1 MFYRTA
7 RLLWAFI
14 PIVLLSCSEDDNYI
28 PVEEPDLI
36 SPVVF
41 DMASVPYQTLS
52 EYNFFEGPMADLEP
66 VYGVLPYDL
75 INPLFSDYAKK
86 KRFIWM
92 PSDLQARYTT
102 DHSVFNFPLGTV
114 LIKNFYYDN
123 VLPEGRTRILETRV
137 MINKPEGWV
146 FANYVWNDD
155 QSEAVFDL
163 NGSFLPLEWEE
174 DGMVKS
180 VNYRIPAGPE
190 CHTCHKIGEV
200 PIPVGLKPQNLN
212 MILNYD
218 DGSMNQLEK
227 FINMGYLADE
237 LPESIRTMVA
247 WDDESASLKDRARS
261 YLDINCAHCHQDE
274 AHCAYRPVRFNFDES
289 ANDTKIG
296 VCVEPDTDLG
306 NGLSHIISPSNH
318 QRSVMYFRLNTN
330 DEAVRMPLLGRTII
344 HQEGVDLIYD
354 FINSLETN
362 CQ

>member
-247 WDDESASLKDRARS
+247 WDDESASLKDRARA